1 MLENSAEKPV
11 PVRVISEAIGDYLS
25 KLGSVWIEGELSE
38 VTVRP
43 GAPMVFMRLR
53 DASAD
58 MSLSIMCHRSVLEAV
73 QPLPQNA
80 RVVMNSKVS
89 WYAKSGSLSM
99 SVKEIRQVGVGE
111 LLARLE
117 ALKSALDAEGLFS
130 IDRKKP
136 LPFLP
141 KKVGLICGRNS
152 DAEKD
157 VVENAKRRWPAV
169 QFEIREV
176 AVQGAAAVADVS
188 DALRELDALP
198 DVDVIIIT
206 RGGGSFEDLLP
217 FSDES
222 LVRVAAEAK
231 TPIVSAIGHEKDAP
245 LLDLVAD
252 YRASTPTDAGKR
264 VVPDVAEEN
273 EKIAQLKDRAL
284 RQIKNTIDFEVHRL
298 ENLLSRPIMKD
309 PTNIVTLRS
318 EDISALRVRSLRT
331 TDSRI
336 RLAHEELA
344 NLRAQVRTLSPQATL
359 DRGYAVVLTSNGNV
373 VRAAK
378 ELSIGEKIAIRVAR
392 GVVAA
397 TTDGVVADEEE

>member
-1 MLENSAEKPV
+1 MLENSAEEPI
-11 PVRVISEAIGDYLS
+11 PVRVISEAIGDYIS
-25 KLGSVWIEGELSE
+25 KLGAVWIEGELSE

-53 DASAD
+53 DTSVD

-80 RVVMNSKVS
+80 RVVMHSKVS
-89 WYAKSGSLSM
+89 WYQKNGSVSM

-117 ALKSALDAEGLFS
+117 QLKSQLALEGLFETS
-130 IDRKKP
+130 RKKP

-141 KKVGLICGRNS
+141 KVVGLICGRNS

-157 VVENAKRRWPAV
+157 VVENAKRRWPSVEFA
-169 QFEIREV
+169 IREV
-176 AVQGAAAVADVS
+176 AVQGAAAVVEVS
-188 DALRELDALP
+188 AALKELDADP

-217 FSDES
+217 FSDEGLIR
-222 LVRVAAEAK
+222 LVASST

-252 YRASTPTDAGKR
+252 WRASTPTDAGKK
-264 VVPDVAEEN
+264 VVPDVEE
-273 EKIAQLKDRAL
+273 ELRKITQLQERGARTLTHFIERELSHLK
-284 RQIKNTIDFEVHRL
+284 QII
-298 ENLLSRPIMKD
+298 SRPIFRD
-309 PTNIVTLRS
+309 PTVMVSVRR
-318 EDISALRVRSLRT
+318 EDIDSLSAQL
-331 TDSRI
+331 
-336 RLAHEELA
+336 
-344 NLRAQVRTLSPQATL
+344 RTLSPQGTL
-359 DRGYAVVLTSNGNV
+359 DRGYAVVLKADQSI
-373 VRAAK
+373 VRDATTVTA
-378 ELSIGEKIAIRVAR
+378 GEKLAIRVAK

-397 TTDGVVADEEE
+397 TADGAQPATK

>member
-1 MLENSAEKPV
+1 MLENSAKEPL
-11 PVRVISEAIGDYLS
+11 PVRAISEAIGDYLS
-25 KLGSVWIEGELSE
+25 KLGPVWIEGELSE
-38 VTVRP
+38 VSIRP
-43 GAPMVFMRLR
+43 GAQMVFMRLR
-53 DASAD
+53 DTSAD
-58 MSLSIMCHRSVLEAV
+58 MSLSIMCHKSVLEAV
-73 QPLPQNA
+73 NPLPANA
-80 RVVMNSKVS
+80 RVVMYSKVS

-117 ALKSALDAEGLFS
+117 QLKNLLASEGLFAA
-130 IDRKKP
+130 DRKQP

-141 KKVGLICGRNS
+141 KVVGLICGRNS

-176 AVQGAAAVADVS
+176 AVQGAAAVVEVS
-188 DALRELDALP
+188 AALRELDANP

-222 LVRVAAEAK
+222 LVRLVADAR

-252 YRASTPTDAGKR
+252 WRASTPTDAGKR
-264 VVPDVAEEN
+264 VVPDLIEEQRKIRNLQDRSLRYMQNMLSN
-273 EKIAQLKDRAL
+273 ELAAIAQIKSRPIFKDPQTMFTSRAEAISSLRARAL
-284 RQIKNTIDFEVHRL
+284 RGMEGSL
-298 ENLLSRPIMKD
+298 
-309 PTNIVTLRS
+309 
-318 EDISALRVRSLRT
+318 ALGS
-331 TDSRI
+331 
-336 RLAHEELA
+336 EELDS
-344 NLRAQVRTLSPQATL
+344 LKAQLRTLSPQSTL
-359 DRGYAVVLTSNGNV
+359 DRGYAVVLTDKGEIIRKASKLKAGDHI
-373 VRAAK
+373 
-378 ELSIGEKIAIRVAR
+378 SIKVAE

-397 TTDGVVADEEE
+397 TTDAAL

>member
-1 MLENSAEKPV
+1 VLETSAEKPL
-11 PVRVISEAIGDYLS
+11 PVRVISEAIGDYIS
-25 KLGSVWIEGELSE
+25 KLGAVWIEGELSE

-53 DASAD
+53 DTSAD
-58 MSLSIMCHRSVLEAV
+58 MSLSIMCHRSVLESV

-80 RVVMNSKVS
+80 RVVMHSKVS
-89 WYAKSGSLSM
+89 WYAKNGSLSM

-117 ALKSALDAEGLFS
+117 ALKSALAEEGLF
-130 IDRKKP
+130 DFGRKKP

-157 VVENAKRRWPAV
+157 VVENAKRRWPSV
-169 QFEIREV
+169 EFEIREV
-176 AVQGAAAVADVS
+176 AVQGAAAVVEVS
-188 DALRELDALP
+188 AALRELENDP

-222 LVRVAAEAK
+222 LVRLAANAS
-231 TPIVSAIGHEKDAP
+231 TPIVSAIGHEKDSP

-264 VVPDVAEEN
+264 VVPDVVEELT
-273 EKIAQLKDRAL
+273 KISNLRDRASRHL
-284 RQIKNTIDFEVHRL
+284 ANFIEFEMHRL
-298 ENLLSRPIMKD
+298 ENIQSRPIFKD
-309 PTNIVTLRS
+309 PMTLVTVRA
-318 EDISALRVRSLRT
+318 EAIGALRARSLQST
-331 TDSRI
+331 GNRI
-336 RLAHEELA
+336 ALAQEELT

-359 DRGYAVVLTSNGNV
+359 DRGYAVVLTQSGSI
-373 VRAAK
+373 VRKASSLKA
-378 ELSIGEKIAIRVAR
+378 GEKIAIRVAQ

-397 TTDGVVADEEE
+397 TTDGVSEEE